1 MGGTGSRGAEK
12 EWEGKR
18 NELRFN
24 VLSLRGCEIWSSGQ
38 KA

>member
-18 NELRFN
+18 NELRSDC
-24 VLSLRGCEIWSSGQ
+24 VKSEGL
-38 KA
+38 